1 MKVLYSNKYFL
12 FLVFFFRKGVIHHY
26 LDINLSFSKSNASI
40 CIMCID
46 ALYYFSFFPSTQDV
60 FFPSVIVC
68 NINQIRKSL
77 LRGLGLKSYDDID
90 LLYRQFYTGM
100 DRNLTTKE
108 LDTILSLATSEVNLN
123 KYLDFNSISCQ
134 YFKQNIPN
142 LYFHV
147 YILLR

>member
-1 MKVLYSNKYFL
+1 MKIANNESAFIQINTSYFSFSL
-12 FLVFFFRKGVIHHY
+12 FRKGVIHHY
-26 LDINLSFSKSNASI
+26 LDINLSFPKSNVSI

-46 ALYYFSFFPSTQDV
+46 ALLFFFFPSTQDV

-108 LDTILSLATSEVNLN
+108 LDTILSLATSEVNVN
-123 KYLDFNSISCQ
+123 KYLHFNSI
-134 YFKQNIPN
+134 NDI
-142 LYFHV
+142 
-147 YILLR
+147 I